1 MPAFIFIGGRNPGSQ
16 TITVAGSG
24 TFNVPY
30 FTENLRVRAWG
41 AGAGGS
47 GMTGISGVTTGM
59 VPGGNTTFGSLS
71 AGGGN
76 LFNGGVASGGDT
88 NINGNS
94 TGGSANGTA
103 APRTDL
109 GGGAV
114 RLAPVASAPSN
125 GLSGN
130 SYGGGG
136 TSGVSVD
143 GGNPWV
149 SGGGGSGA
157 FVEKV
162 YTPVT
167 LSPGTVVSYSVGAGG
182 TGGDGA
188 SVDGGSGANGAL
200 VIQWDY

>member
-16 TITVAGSG
+16 IITVSGSG
-24 TFNVPY
+24 TLSVPY

-41 AGAGGS
+41 AGAGGQ
-47 GMTGISGVTTGM
+47 GMTGTSGVTTGM

-76 LFNGGVASGGDT
+76 SFNGGTASGGDS
-88 NINGNS
+88 NINGNNAS
-94 TGGSANGTA
+94 TPNGSA

-109 GGGAV
+109 GGGAQ
-114 RLAPVASAPSN
+114 RPAPVASAPSN

-130 SYGGGG
+130 PYGGGG

-149 SGGGGSGA
+149 GAGGGSGA

-162 YTPVT
+162 YTPIT
-167 LSPGTVVSYSVGAGG
+167 LPPGTTVSYSVGAGG

-200 VIQWDY
+200 VIEWDY